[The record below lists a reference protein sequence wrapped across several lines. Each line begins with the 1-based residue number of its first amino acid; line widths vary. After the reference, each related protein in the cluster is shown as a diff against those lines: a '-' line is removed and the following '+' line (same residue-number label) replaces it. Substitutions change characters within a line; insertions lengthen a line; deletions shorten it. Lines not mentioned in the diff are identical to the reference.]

1 MDSISDILGKTK
13 KLEQPAEPEKKKRG
27 GINSLR
33 ADNCGKLLEFMG
45 EDKTLPEEREL
56 ERQTPGAGKAAKK
69 ERLNKRIKYWLG
81 RTRKLPASEIYRL
94 MRMAREGK
102 NPQALF
108 NYLLKN
114 YGKEK
119 PTA

>member
-1 MDSISDILGKTK
+1 MKTIGELMGKNLGK
-13 KLEQPAEPEKKKRG
+13 EIPEEPQKKKRG

-33 ADNCGKLLEFMG
+33 ADNCGQLLVFMG
-45 EDKTLPEEREL
+45 EDKTLPEEKKL
-56 ERQTPGAGKAAKK
+56 EQETPGAGKEAKRQ
-69 ERLNKRIKYWLG
+69 RLNKRIKYWLG
-81 RTRKLPASEIYRL
+81 RTRKIPADGIYRL
-94 MRMAREGK
+94 MRQAREGK

-119 PTA
+119 QN